1 MVPADHWHRR
11 GRVRSV
17 AGGGLLGGTDSPW
30 RGCGRFRYRREADDS
45 ANRRITSRAAG
56 SRQRHRRMNTMIDYG
71 STSQLT
77 APQSDESDPKA
88 SKVPKH
94 ISDSVRAARLQAAQE
109 LLELADEEVGD
120 YEFSYRMEENREY
133 KTLMFAYLN

>member
-1 MVPADHWHRR
+1 
-11 GRVRSV
+11 
-17 AGGGLLGGTDSPW
+17 
-30 RGCGRFRYRREADDS
+30 
-45 ANRRITSRAAG
+45 
-56 SRQRHRRMNTMIDYG
+56 MIDYG

-133 KTLMFAYLN
+133 KTLMFAYLNLWKRVQKLAANDVNKYGGAV